1 MSFLR
6 LGAVLASVV
15 VIITA
20 TLLPFN
26 PIVSSQIPPQWC
38 LKCGGLWLTDAVSNV
53 LLFVPFGAACAWVLS
68 RVRGGLRVGLVLGLG
83 FVFSL
88 GIEWLQSI
96 GVPPS
101 RSAALADVLTNS
113 LGSLLGA
120 VLVVCGPWLIRPGE
134 LGSRVLHASW
144 LGGALTVFVL
154 TALAMAPRTP
164 AVASGSVSAVASP
177 YRHVPRQAWYGG
189 SNDSVLVNGRVRF
202 TRGWSGPF
210 IVQLDAE
217 PDTVRVQNFVRGREA
232 EGFAVPLVFLHLPG
246 DSAPVLQMRV
256 NRDAAELGVTR
267 RAWSWGLT
275 FPSVVLDGAFEGRTL
290 DDARVLELSGMASR
304 HTLELRS
311 GSLSGSGSVARVELG
326 PTVGWAML
334 QSLVTVQSSLAW
346 MVEVAWLGVLLF
358 PVGWWRGRVGLG
370 LLLDCLLVLGVF
382 GFLAFLDWTGR
393 VGIWEMGVSVGYV
406 MMGGWV
412 NGKLRQPGR
421 REPLRR
427 KPLGQQP

>member
-38 LKCGGLWLTDAVSNV
+38 LRCGGLWMTDAVSNV
-53 LLFVPFGAACAWVLS
+53 LLFVPFGAAWAWALS
-68 RVRGGLRVGLVLGLG
+68 RVRDGLRVGVVLGLG
-83 FVFSL
+83 LVFSL

-96 GVPPS
+96 GLPPS

-134 LGSRVLHASW
+134 LGARVLHALW

-154 TALAMAPRTP
+154 TAVAMAPRSP
-164 AVASGSVSAVASP
+164 AVPSDAVSAVASP
-177 YRHVPRQAWYGG
+177 YPHVPGQAWYGG
-189 SNDSVLVNGRVRF
+189 SNDSVLVNGRVGF
-202 TRGWSGPF
+202 KRGWSGPF

-246 DSAPVLQMRV
+246 DTAPVMQLRV
-256 NRDAAELGVTR
+256 NRDAAELSVTR

-311 GSLSGSGSVARVELG
+311 GSVLGSGSVARVELG

-358 PVGWWRGRVGLG
+358 PVGWWRGRVSV
-370 LLLDCLLVLGVF
+370 LDVLVVLGCYWL
-382 GFLAFLDWTGR
+382 LAWLDWTGR

>member
-1 MSFLR
+1 LSL
-6 LGAVLASVV
+6 LKVCAVLASVV

-38 LKCGGLWLTDAVSNV
+38 LRCGGLWLTDAVSNV
-53 LLFVPFGAACAWVLS
+53 LLFVPFGAAAAW
-68 RVRGGLRVGLVLGLG
+68 GLVRRRAGVRLLSVFGLGLML
-83 FVFSL
+83 SL

-120 VLVVCGPWLIRPGE
+120 VLVVCGPWLLRPSEIGA
-134 LGSRVLHASW
+134 RVMHALW
-144 LGGALTVFVL
+144 LGGAIAVFVL

-164 AVASGSVSAVASP
+164 VMASGSVAAVASP
-177 YRHVPRQAWYGG
+177 YPHVPGQAWYGG
-189 SNDSVLVNGRVRF
+189 SNDSLLVNGRVGFR
-202 TRGWSGPF
+202 RGWSGPF

-217 PDTVRVQNFVRGREA
+217 PDTVRVFNVVRGREA
-232 EGFAVPLVFLHLPG
+232 EPFAVPLVFLHLPG
-246 DSAPVLQMRV
+246 DTAPVLQLRV
-256 NRDAAELGVTR
+256 VGDDAEMGVTR

-275 FPSVVLDGAFEGRTL
+275 FPRVVLEGAFAGRTL
-290 DDARVLELSGMASR
+290 DDPRTLALSGMASR
-304 HTLELRS
+304 HRLELRS
-311 GSLSGSGSVARVELG
+311 GTGAGAVVELG

-334 QSLVTVQSSLAW
+334 QSLVEVQSGWAWVVELAW
-346 MVEVAWLGVLLF
+346 LAVLLV

-370 LLLDCLLVLGVF
+370 TTIDSVLIVGLFFALHFV
-382 GFLAFLDWTGR
+382 DWTAR
-393 VGIWEMGVSVGYV
+393 VGIWEMGVSVGCV
-406 MMGGWV
+406 MTGGWV

-421 REPLRR
+421 R
-427 KPLGQQP
+427 KP

>member
-1 MSFLR
+1 MI
-6 LGAVLASVV
+6 ASVV

-38 LKCGGLWLTDAVSNV
+38 LKCGGLWMTDAVSNV
-53 LLFVPFGAACAWVLS
+53 LLFVPFGAAFAWALS
-68 RVRGGLRVGLVLGLG
+68 RVRDGLRVGVVLGLG
-83 FVFSL
+83 LVFSL

-96 GVPPS
+96 GLPPS
-101 RSAALADVLTNS
+101 RSAALADVLTNG

-120 VLVVCGPWLIRPGE
+120 TLVACGPWLIRPGE
-134 LGSRVLHASW
+134 FGARVLHALW

-154 TALAMAPRTP
+154 TAVAMAPRSP
-164 AVASGSVSAVASP
+164 AVSSDAVSAVASP
-177 YRHVPRQAWYGG
+177 YPHVPGQAWYGG
-189 SNDSVLVNGRVRF
+189 SNDSVLVNGRVGF
-202 TRGWSGPF
+202 KRGWSGPF

-232 EGFAVPLVFLHLPG
+232 EPYAVPLVFLHLPG
-246 DSAPVLQMRV
+246 DTAPVMQLRV

-290 DDARVLELSGMASR
+290 DDARVLELSGMTSR
-304 HTLELRS
+304 HTLELR
-311 GSLSGSGSVARVELG
+311 SGSGSVARVELG

-346 MVEVAWLGVLLF
+346 LVEVAWLGVLLF
-358 PVGWWRGRVGLG
+358 PVGWWRGRVSV
-370 LLLDCLLVLGVF
+370 LDVLVVLGCYWL
-382 GFLAFLDWTGR
+382 LAWLDWTGR

-412 NGKLRQPGR
+412 NGKLRQPGGR
-421 REPLRR
+421 KPLRQ

>member
-1 MSFLR
+1 MSYLKVS
-6 LGAVLASVV
+6 AVTASVV

-38 LKCGGLWLTDAVSNV
+38 LRCGGLWMTDAVSNV
-53 LLFVPFGAACAWVLS
+53 LLFVPFGAACAWALS
-68 RVRGGLRVGLVLGLG
+68 RVRDGLRVGVVLGLG
-83 FVFSL
+83 LVFSL

-96 GVPPS
+96 GLPPS

-120 VLVVCGPWLIRPGE
+120 ILVVCGPWLIRPGE
-134 LGSRVLHASW
+134 LGARVLHALW

-154 TALAMAPRTP
+154 TAVAMAPRSP
-164 AVASGSVSAVASP
+164 AVPSDAVSAVASP
-177 YRHVPRQAWYGG
+177 YPHVPGQAWYGG
-189 SNDSVLVNGRVRF
+189 SNDSVLVNGRVGF
-202 TRGWSGPF
+202 KRGWSGPF

-246 DSAPVLQMRV
+246 DTAPVMQLRV
-256 NRDAAELGVTR
+256 NRDAAELSVTR

-311 GSLSGSGSVARVELG
+311 GSGSVARVELG
-326 PTVGWAML
+326 PTMGWAML

-358 PVGWWRGRVGLG
+358 PVGWWRGRVGFG

>member
-1 MSFLR
+1 M
-6 LGAVLASVV
+6 V

-53 LLFVPFGAACAWVLS
+53 LLFVPFGLAAAWVLS

-96 GVPPS
+96 GVPAS

-120 VLVVCGPWLIRPGE
+120 VLVVCGPWLVRPSEMGA
-134 LGSRVLHASW
+134 RVLHASW

-154 TALAMAPRTP
+154 TALAMAPRSP
-164 AVASGSVSAVASP
+164 AVRADAVSAITSP
-177 YRHVPRQAWYGG
+177 YEHVPNQPWFSGT
-189 SNDSVLVNGRVRF
+189 NDSLVLHGGRTFRQ
-202 TRGWSGPF
+202 GWSGP
-210 IVQLDAE
+210 IMVQMQAE
-217 PDTVRVQNFVRGREA
+217 PDTVRMRSFVRGRDYRRS
-232 EGFAVPLVFLHLPG
+232 GVPVAFLHLPG
-246 DSAPVLQMRV
+246 DTLGVAQLRVHGDSAS
-256 NRDAAELGVTR
+256 LGVTR
-267 RAWSWGLT
+267 LATLWGIKL
-275 FPSVVLDGAFEGRTL
+275 PNPVVGLPPGKGA
-290 DDARVLELSGMASR
+290 V
-304 HTLELRS
+304 ELR
-311 GSLSGSGSVARVELG
+311 GEATRHSLVVEAVVRDKATRDVVELR

-334 QSLVTVQSSLAW
+334 QTLVTVQSSWAW
-346 MVEVAWLGVLLF
+346 LVEVAWLGVLLF
-358 PVGWWRGRVGLG
+358 PVGWWRGRVSV
-370 LLLDCLLVLGVF
+370 LDLLLVLGCYWL
-382 GFLAFLDWTGR
+382 LAWLDWTGR

-406 MMGGWV
+406 MTGGWV
-412 NGKLRQPGR
+412 NGKLRQPGGR
-421 REPLRR
+421 KPLRR

>member
-1 MSFLR
+1 MSYLKVS
-6 LGAVLASVV
+6 AVIASVV

-38 LKCGGLWLTDAVSNV
+38 LRCGGLWMTDAVSNV
-53 LLFVPFGAACAWVLS
+53 LLFVPFGAACAWALS
-68 RVRGGLRVGLVLGLG
+68 RVRDGLRVGVVLGLG
-83 FVFSL
+83 LVFSL

-96 GVPPS
+96 GLPPS

-120 VLVVCGPWLIRPGE
+120 ILVVCGPWLIRPGE
-134 LGSRVLHASW
+134 LGARVLHALW

-154 TALAMAPRTP
+154 TAVAMAPRSP
-164 AVASGSVSAVASP
+164 AVPSDAVSAVASP
-177 YRHVPRQAWYGG
+177 YPHVPGQAWYGG
-189 SNDSVLVNGRVRF
+189 SNDSVLVNGRVGF
-202 TRGWSGPF
+202 KRGWSGPF

-232 EGFAVPLVFLHLPG
+232 EPYAVPLVFLHLPG
-246 DSAPVLQMRV
+246 DTAPVMQLRV

-275 FPSVVLDGAFEGRTL
+275 FPSVVLDGAFAGRTL

-311 GSLSGSGSVARVELG
+311 GSMSGSGSVARVELG

-346 MVEVAWLGVLLF
+346 LVEVAWLGVLLF
-358 PVGWWRGRVGLG
+358 PVGWWRGRVSVFDVLV
-370 LLLDCLLVLGVF
+370 VLGCYWL
-382 GFLAFLDWTGR
+382 LAWLDWTGR
-393 VGIWEMGVSVGYV
+393 VGIWEMGASVGYV

>member
-1 MSFLR
+1 MSFLKVC
-6 LGAVLASVV
+6 AWIASVV

-38 LKCGGLWLTDAVSNV
+38 LRCGGLWLTDAVSNV
-53 LLFVPFGAACAWVLS
+53 LLFVPFGAAAAWVLA
-68 RVRGGLRVGLVLGLG
+68 RVRDGWRVGVVLGLG
-83 FVFSL
+83 LVFSL

-120 VLVVCGPWLIRPGE
+120 VLVVCGPWLVRPGA
-134 LGSRVLHASW
+134 LGARVLHAVW
-144 LGGALTVFVL
+144 LFGALGVFVL

-164 AVASGSVSAVASP
+164 AVASGSVAAVASP
-177 YRHVPRQAWYGG
+177 YRHVPGQAWYGG
-189 SNDSVLVNGRVRF
+189 SNDSVLVNGRVGF

-246 DSAPVLQMRV
+246 DTAPVMQVRV
-256 NRDAAELGVTR
+256 AGDDAEMGVTR

-275 FPSVVLDGAFEGRTL
+275 FPSVVLDGAFAGRTL
-290 DDARVLELSGMASR
+290 DDARVLVLSGMASR
-304 HTLELRS
+304 HTLELR
-311 GSLSGSGSVARVELG
+311 SGSGSVARVELG

-334 QSLVTVQSSLAW
+334 QSLVTVQSRWAW
-346 MVEVAWLGVLLF
+346 LVEVAWLGVLLF
-358 PVGWWRGRVGLG
+358 PVGWWRGRVSVFDALV
-370 LLLDCLLVLGVF
+370 VLGCYWL
-382 GFLAFLDWTGR
+382 LAWLDWTGR
-393 VGIWEMGVSVGYV
+393 VEIWEMGVSVGYV

-412 NGKLRQPGR
+412 NGKLRQPSGR
-421 REPLRR
+421 KPLRR
-427 KPLGQQP
+427 KP